1 LFVRPGWCSGSLSR
15 AAGPVWSGLVHACN
29 VAQCVLC
36 VDVLCVCVDVLCMC
50 VCCVLCVCSIN
61 NDVRVCLCVLHMHAP
76 GGKDA
81 DGECPNHTYVRY
93 SKWVGHD

>member
-36 VDVLCVCVDVLCMC
+36 VDVLCVC
-50 VCCVLCVCSIN
+50 SIN

-81 DGECPNHTYVRY
+81 DGECPNHTYVQY